1 MSKYDIFFKLAK
13 EAGIEECE
21 LNIKE
26 SYDFSFS
33 IFHQEIDQY
42 EVNNGFAISA
52 RGLINGKAGSAS
64 CDVFN
69 KEKAKY
75 LVEEIVKN
83 AKVIEDDDPVFI
95 YPGSPKYKKVSTVN
109 KALGLIPEEKKIKDA
124 LRLEQLVREADP
136 RIVEV
141 SAVQYGESHS
151 SYTKMNSTGLK
162 LSQKNND
169 FYIYV
174 GALAKQG
181 EETKNNGSLFFDND
195 YSKLNIEEVAKEAV
209 SNVLSQL
216 GGEACLSGNYKVV
229 LDREVIASLINA
241 YISSADAEEVQKKTS
256 LFIGKLNQKV
266 ASKKVTI
273 EDLPLNKSLFA
284 RSFDNEGV
292 ATTNKA
298 IIKNGILQTYLYNLT
313 TAAKDGVESTGNGFG
328 SAAKSGVS
336 PVFLRLKPGK
346 LNLEQLFEKVQDG
359 VYITEINGLHA
370 GLDPQ
375 TGNFSLQANGFLIK
389 NGKKDHPL
397 DVITVSGNL
406 VKLFEGIIEVGND
419 SKTFPSA
426 VNNPSVVV
434 NKLAIGGK

>member
-13 EAGIEECE
+13 EAGIDECE
-21 LNIKE
+21 LIVKE
-26 SYDFSFS
+26 SYSFGFSL
-33 IFHQEIDQY
+33 FHSEIDQY

-64 CDVFN
+64 CDAFN
-69 KEKAKY
+69 KEKASF
-75 LVEEIVKN
+75 LVNEIVQN

-95 YPGSPKYKKVSTVN
+95 YPGSPKYKKVNTYNRDLKNV
-109 KALGLIPEEKKIKDA
+109 LEDQKINDA
-124 LRLEQLVREADP
+124 LKLEKLVREADP
-136 RIVEV
+136 RITEV
-141 SAVQYGESHS
+141 SEVIYNENHS
-151 SYTKMNSTGLK
+151 SFTIMNSKGLK

-169 FYIYV
+169 FYVYV
-174 GALAKQG
+174 GAVAKQG
-181 EETKNNGSLFFDND
+181 EEVKHNGAFFFDND
-195 YSKLNIEEVAKEAV
+195 YSKLNVEEVAKEAV
-209 SNVLSQL
+209 KNSIGQL
-216 GGEACLSGNYKVV
+216 GGEACESGSYPVV
-229 LDREVIASLINA
+229 LDREVFASLINA

-256 LFIGKLNQKV
+256 LFIGKLGQKV

-298 IIKNGILQTYLYNLT
+298 IIKNGLLQTYLYNLT

-346 LNLEQLFEKVQDG
+346 LTLEEMFEKVGNG

-370 GLDPQ
+370 GLDSQ
-375 TGNFSLQANGFLIK
+375 TGNFSLQSNGYLIK
-389 NGKKDHPL
+389 DGKKDRPL
-397 DVITVSGNL
+397 DVITISGNL
-406 VKLFEGIIEVGND
+406 VKLFEGIVEVGND
-419 SKTFPSA
+419 SKTFASA
-426 VNNPSVVV
+426 VNTPSVAIK
-434 NKLAIGGK
+434 KLSVGGK